1 MNFLEIK
8 EGFLFRVRTSKA
20 VRAVVY
26 PYMNYK
32 RKSNKKKY
40 ALTKDAIYIQSLK
53 NTKKG
58 KRCFILGNGPSL
70 TVEDLNKLKREDT
83 FAFNR
88 IYYMFDKTEWR
99 PTYYMCVDV
108 GVLGMNLHT
117 IESLDL
123 PNIILSDIARKAV
136 REQTDN
142 IHYIYD
148 YSRFKL
154 NRWGFDQPYISENV
168 SDHCCFCF
176 TVTYDAIQLA
186 IYMGYSEI
194 YLLGVDHNYSVKTDS
209 KGNIIKDESIK
220 DYFEG
225 LEKTAITVMNY
236 EATTAAFE
244 TARKY
249 CDEHGVI
256 IRNATRG
263 GKLEAFE
270 RVDFDTIVS

>member
-1 MNFLEIK
+1 MNFLELK
-8 EGFLFRVRTSKA
+8 ESILYKVRFSKA
-20 VRAVVY
+20 VRLLVW

-32 RKSNKKKY
+32 RVQGKKRY
-40 ALTKDAIYIQSLK
+40 AKTPDAVFIRSLK
-53 NTKKG
+53 DTKKG

-70 TVEDLNKLKREDT
+70 TVEDLDKLKREDT

-88 IYYMFDKTEWR
+88 IFFMFDKTDWR

-108 GVLGMNLHT
+108 GVLGMNLPA
-117 IESLDL
+117 IKELDL
-123 PNIILSDIARKAV
+123 PTIILSDIARDSAGEKQENV
-136 REQTDN
+136 
-142 IHYIYD
+142 HYLYD

-154 NRWGFDQPYISENV
+154 NRWGFDPPYISEDV
-168 SDHCCFCF
+168 SNHFCLCF

-194 YLLGVDHNYSVKTDS
+194 YLLGVDHNYSVKADA
-209 KGNIIKDESIK
+209 KGRITRDESIK

-225 LEKTAITVMNY
+225 LEKTAITAMNY

-244 TARKY
+244 AARRY
-249 CDEHGVI
+249 CDEHGI
-256 IRNATRG
+256 TIRNATRG

-270 RVDFDTIVS
+270 RVDFDSLF